1 MKKLEINWREN
12 WKEGSFVLAMLA
24 IFLIWAAVIPF
35 DSAPDEAM
43 RFQIPAYILNYGKL
57 PNGADPLIRDGQW
70 GISYGFGPPLAAMVG
85 ALFMKVIGI
94 FSKAD
99 EAFRYACRM
108 VSVICGAGVVGMT
121 VLIGKKRF
129 QKKEERCLFAALV
142 AFLPQFVFLCSYINN
157 DAMALFGTAV
167 IVYGWILGLETKWNL
182 KSCIILALGISVC
195 TLTYYNSYGFILC
208 SIFLFGISVL
218 YQKQGIKGLLKKG
231 LLISA
236 IVLTLTGWYFVRNY
250 ILYDGDFLGMATS
263 TKYAE
268 LYAVPSL
275 KPSLRHTPMND
286 GLSLFEMFEDGQWFY
301 SFYNSFIGIFG
312 YMELMLPGWV
322 YTIYTVLF
330 WLASIGGI
338 WNLIDW
344 IKGRKQ
350 GKKEKKAWEWK
361 LFDWMMV
368 ISAIIPNM
376 LNVWYS
382 YSSDYQPQGRY
393 SMPMLIPLMYFV
405 AKGLIILKDKLIKE
419 QMQRKTLIF
428 ISSLLGIIV
437 IWSLVGTI
445 IPYYYM

>member
-1 MKKLEINWREN
+1 
-12 WKEGSFVLAMLA
+12 
-24 IFLIWAAVIPF
+24 
-35 DSAPDEAM
+35 
-43 RFQIPAYILNYGKL
+43 
-57 PNGADPLIRDGQW
+57 
-70 GISYGFGPPLAAMVG
+70 
-85 ALFMKVIGI
+85 
-94 FSKAD
+94 
-99 EAFRYACRM
+99 
-108 VSVICGAGVVGMT
+108 
-121 VLIGKKRF
+121 
-129 QKKEERCLFAALV
+129 
-142 AFLPQFVFLCSYINN
+142 
-157 DAMALFGTAV
+157 
-167 IVYGWILGLETKWNL
+167 
-182 KSCIILALGISVC
+182 
-195 TLTYYNSYGFILC
+195 
-208 SIFLFGISVL
+208 
-218 YQKQGIKGLLKKG
+218 
-231 LLISA
+231 
-236 IVLTLTGWYFVRNY
+236 
-250 ILYDGDFLGMATS
+250 
-263 TKYAE
+263 
-268 LYAVPSL
+268 
-275 KPSLRHTPMND
+275 
-286 GLSLFEMFEDGQWFY
+286 
-301 SFYNSFIGIFG
+301 
-312 YMELMLPGWV
+312 MELMLPGWV